1 MRNTT
6 RDIVVNARLDAD
18 TLSRLDALADEM
30 QRSRSC
36 LIAQAVRDFIELED
50 AFLSAV
56 KEGEADVEAGRTL
69 SHDDALKWAE
79 KLKSGRISDLPAPT
93 PTKHHR
99 A

>member
-1 MRNTT
+1 MRNTP
-6 RDIVVNARLDAD
+6 RDIVVNARLDSD

-30 QRSRSC
+30 QRSRSF
-36 LIAQAVRDFIELED
+36 LIAQAVRDFIELEY

-69 SHDDALKWAE
+69 SHDDALQWAE
-79 KLKSGRISDLPAPT
+79 KLKAGRISDAPALT